1 MTMIDDAKLDELRE
15 QGDPEADD
23 LAGHYLDR
31 PPTDM
36 FSGIMAAR
44 YGGTSM
50 VDPHVAE
57 WMENGP
63 DLPDWA
69 DRDRLANG
77 AEFFAQHGI
86 QLGLGLFLS
95 SLPLAYA
102 SHDGVQVLALTSR
115 LETDSKRRVLESA
128 QFVLDVTKPGALEPG
143 EQGYDS
149 ARSVRLMH
157 AGVRHLIEDDG
168 RIPIVSD
175 DSVWPRWDRRWGTP
189 INQEHLIGAMISY
202 CSSLLHVLDKLGA
215 HYTEEDAEDYCL
227 LWNVVGWLL
236 GIDADLLPLD
246 RAALDELEIAIR
258 RRNEKASDAGTEM
271 AEALIE
277 LVKSFIPFPPFK
289 GFAVTVT
296 RYFIGDDT
304 ADILELPQAN
314 WTRHVAGGLRDVSHH
329 ISMAAAENWLLRVAV
344 RRLSMLT
351 LRGFVD
357 HERDGD
363 RPKFVIPERLTP
375 MKRTTK
381 IIQSR
386 PAEQMKQAGQQARQ
400 AGQKVSQLVRRTV
413 PEDPA

>member
-1 MTMIDDAKLDELRE
+1 MTKIDADRLAELRV

-23 LAGHYLDR
+23 LASHYLDR
-31 PPTDM
+31 PATDM

-50 VDPHVAE
+50 VDPHVAD
-57 WMENGP
+57 WMNNRPE
-63 DLPDWA
+63 LPSWA
-69 DRDRLANG
+69 DRDRLDNG

-86 QLGLGLFLS
+86 ELGLGLFLS

-115 LETDSKRRVLESA
+115 LETDPKRRVLESA
-128 QFVLDVTKPGALEPG
+128 QFVLDVTKEGGLEPG

-175 DSVWPRWDRRWGTP
+175 DSVWPRWDRRWGIP

-215 HYTEEDAEDYCL
+215 HYTEEGAEDYCH

-246 RAALDELEIAIR
+246 RAELDELEVLIR
-258 RRNEKASDAGTEM
+258 DRNEKPSEAGTEM

-277 LVKSFIPFPPFK
+277 LVKSFIPFPPFR
-289 GFAVTVT
+289 GFAVSVT

-304 ADILELPQAN
+304 ADILGIPAAN

-329 ISMAAAENWLLRVAV
+329 ISAAAAENWLLRLAV
-344 RRLSMLT
+344 RRLSLLT

-357 HERDGD
+357 HERDGG
-363 RPKFVIPERLTP
+363 RPNFVIPERLTP
-375 MKRTTK
+375 MKRTAQIAQLK
-381 IIQSR
+381 PFQQI
-386 PAEQMKQAGQQARQ
+386 KQASRQ
-400 AGQKVSQLVRRTV
+400 AGRKISRRARRTA
-413 PEDPA
+413 PADSA